1 MVKLPNELRFALK
14 RIWIMRRIWIPALA
28 LMACM
33 VAIGFIMGN
42 KTATD
47 HYKKSLEE
55 VDSAYRAAGEKR
67 RVILE
72 QCLSNNVKLTSRLT
86 ELGDKTADVLDKI
99 ATERK

>member
-1 MVKLPNELRFALK
+1 
-14 RIWIMRRIWIPALA
+14 MRRIWVPAIM
-28 LMACM
+28 LMGCM
-33 VAIGFIMGN
+33 VAIGFIGGN
-42 KTATD
+42 ASATS

-55 VDSAYRAAGEKR
+55 VDGAYRAASEKR

-72 QCLSNNVKLTSRLT
+72 QCISNNAKLTSRLA